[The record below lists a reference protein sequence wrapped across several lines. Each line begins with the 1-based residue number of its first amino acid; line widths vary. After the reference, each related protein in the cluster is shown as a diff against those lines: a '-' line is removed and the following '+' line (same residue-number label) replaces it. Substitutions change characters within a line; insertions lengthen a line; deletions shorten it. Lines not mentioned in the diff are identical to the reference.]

1 MILEMILAAAAVAT
15 GSAATPDVVPSQDYA
30 HPQQLVAIDGA
41 RHLNLFCMGNGEPTV
56 MFESGAGDSMVV
68 WRHVQGEV
76 AKVTRACAY
85 DRAGYGFSD
94 AATRASDARNTVDDF
109 HGLLGAA
116 HIRTPIVY
124 VGHSIAG
131 LYGALFAATYPNDV
145 AGIVFVD
152 PSFPDQFQK
161 MSRVVAASGQTTAH
175 LFAALSAQRE
185 EWHACAELARK
196 GALATPATKAAKDC
210 ISTGDSPDTLDDAL
224 RNTLTAQY
232 SQPKNFETQ
241 ISEYSSFTPQGDRPS
256 ADQVEVEAAKFGFGD
271 KPLIVLTHSKPI
283 PLPGLTPAQVAAA
296 DKAWHDGHDT
306 IAAKSTRGSN
316 TTVPNTGHYIE
327 IDAPGAVIDGVK
339 KVIAEVRAGK

>member
-1 MILEMILAAAAVAT
+1 MMLKLILAAAAAAT
-15 GSAATPDVVPSQDYA
+15 ASAATLDAVPSQDYA
-30 HPQQLVAIDGA
+30 HPQQLVAVDGA
-41 RHLNLFCMGNGEPTV
+41 RRLNLLCMGQGEPTV

-68 WRHVQGEV
+68 WRHVQGEI

-109 HGLLGAA
+109 HRLLGAA
-116 HIRTPIVY
+116 HIHMPIVY

-161 MSRVVAASGQTTAH
+161 MSASLPPATKTH
-175 LFAALSAQRE
+175 LFAMLNAQRSQ
-185 EWHACAELARK
+185 WRACAALARK
-196 GALATPATKAAKDC
+196 GALASPQTKAAKDC
-210 ISTGDSPDTLDDAL
+210 VSTGDSPDSLDDTL
-224 RNTLTAQY
+224 RDALTAQY
-232 SQPKNFETQ
+232 SQAKNFETQ

-256 ADQVEVEAAKFGFGD
+256 ADQLEVEAAKFTFGD

-283 PLPGLTPAQVAAA
+283 PLPGLTPAQVAAT
-296 DKAWHDGHDT
+296 DKAWSDGHDV
-306 IAAKSTRGSN
+306 IATKSTRGSN
-316 TTVPNTGHYIE
+316 TVVPNTGHYIE
-327 IDAPGAVIDGVK
+327 IDAPDAAIAAVK
-339 KVIAEVRAGK
+339 KVVTEVRTGK

>member
-1 MILEMILAAAAVAT
+1 
-15 GSAATPDVVPSQDYA
+15 VPSQDYA

-41 RHLNLFCMGNGEPTV
+41 RHLNLFCMGKVEPTV

-145 AGIVFVD
+145 AAIVFVD

-161 MSRVVAASGQTTAH
+161 MSASWPSAVTAQ
-175 LFAALSAQRE
+175 LFVQLGAQRAG
-185 EWHACAELARK
+185 WRACAELARK
-196 GALATPATKAAKDC
+196 GALAAPATKAAKDC
-210 ISTGDSPDTLDDAL
+210 ISTGDSPDTLDDTL

-271 KPLIVLTHSKPI
+271 KPLIVLTHSKPFS
-283 PLPGLTPAQVAAA
+283 LPGLTPAQIAAA
-296 DKAWHDGHDT
+296 DKAWNEGHDV
-306 IAAKSTRGSN
+306 IASKSTRGSN

>member
-1 MILEMILAAAAVAT
+1 MLAKFLFVAAALSVSAV
-15 GSAATPDVVPSQDYA
+15 SDVVPSQDYA
-30 HPQQLVAIDGA
+30 HPQQLVAVDGA
-41 RHLNLFCMGNGEPTV
+41 RRLNLFCMGTGEPTV

-68 WRHVQGEV
+68 WRHVQAEV

-109 HGLLGAA
+109 HRLLGAA
-116 HIRTPIVY
+116 HIHTPIVY

-161 MSRVVAASGQTTAH
+161 MSASISPAAKTN
-175 LFAALSAQRE
+175 LFAQLDAQRAG
-185 EWHACAELARK
+185 WRACADLARK
-196 GALATPATKAAKDC
+196 GALAVPTTKAAKDC
-210 ISTGDSPDTLDDAL
+210 VSTGDSPDKLDDTL
-224 RNTLTAQY
+224 REALTAQY
-232 SQPKNFETQ
+232 KQPKDFETQ
-241 ISEYSSFTPQGDRPS
+241 ISEYRSFTPQGDHSS
-256 ADQVEVEAAKFGFGD
+256 ADQMEVEAAKFNFGD

-283 PLPGLTPAQVAAA
+283 PLPGLTPAQMAAA
-296 DKAWHDGHDT
+296 DKAWNDGHDA

-327 IDAPGAVIDGVK
+327 IDAPSAVIEAVK
-339 KVIAEVRAGK
+339 KVVAEVRAGK